1 MFSEYSKWSRGVVK
15 KEIETNETAG
25 IKHYLFFI
33 LLIAFSQH
41 IMQLICIF
49 SSEIYDPPEV
59 VDEEEAELENVEEEI
74 EMEQAAGIQLIF
86 L

>member
-33 LLIAFSQH
+33 LLIAFSRQ
-41 IMQLICIF
+41 IMQRFCIF
-49 SSEIYDPPEV
+49 SSENYELPEV

-74 EMEQAAGIQLIF
+74 ETEHASGIQIIYL
-86 L
+86 